1 MEGGIVEKSRT
12 VICDICK
19 KEVEVRWG
27 IFANETLSRH
37 KKAEH
42 K

>member
-1 MEGGIVEKSRT
+1 MIKGRYI
-12 VICDICK
+12 ICDICK
-19 KEVEVRWG
+19 KEIEVRWG
-27 IFANETLSRH
+27 IFANETLFRH

>member
-1 MEGGIVEKSRT
+1 MEKGRY
-12 VICDICK
+12 VICDVCK
-19 KEVEVRWG
+19 KEIEVRWG

-42 K
+42 R

>member
-1 MEGGIVEKSRT
+1 MINNKIVL
-12 VICDICK
+12 CDLCN
-19 KEVEVRWG
+19 KEIEVRWG
-27 IFANETLSRH
+27 IFAHDTLNRH